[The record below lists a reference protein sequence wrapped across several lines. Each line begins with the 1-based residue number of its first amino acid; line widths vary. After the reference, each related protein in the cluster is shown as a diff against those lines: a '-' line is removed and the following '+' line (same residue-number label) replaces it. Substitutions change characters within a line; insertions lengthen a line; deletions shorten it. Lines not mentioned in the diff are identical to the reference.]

1 MSLPQ
6 WPSRL
11 KKPINVLAFDFGTKR
26 IGVAFGQSLTGTAR
40 AVAIVP
46 ANDGVPDW
54 SQLETL
60 VQEWE
65 PDVFVVGLPYNMDDS
80 ENELFFRARMFGQR
94 LEGRL
99 HKPCYGMDERLSSF
113 EARDQIVNRA
123 GAGKSKHTDLKKEVD
138 GLAAKLILESW
149 LAGLPPLQAE
159 D

>member
-6 WPSRL
+6 WPARL
-11 KKPINVLAFDFGTKR
+11 KHHINVLGFDFGTKR

-40 AVAIVP
+40 PVDILP

-54 SQLETL
+54 AQLEKL
-60 VQEWE
+60 AQEWQ
-65 PDVFVVGLPYNMDDS
+65 PDMFVVGLPYNMDGS
-80 ENELFFRARMFGQR
+80 ENEVFLRARKFGQR

-99 HKPCYGMDERLSSF
+99 HKPCFGMDERLSSF
-113 EARDQIVNRA
+113 EARDRIVNQTNR
-123 GAGKSKHTDLKKEVD
+123 GKAKYTDLQKEVD

-149 LAGLPPLQAE
+149 LGGLPPLKE